1 MLILILLSGAAM
13 AYFRLHSSSPK
24 HMGRQRWLW
33 LMAAKVVL
41 LIFLT
46 PVLDMIVISWS
57 GKVGQDKLTEPE
69 IYFVRSVKFVLCLA
83 AFALGLYSR
92 IFREDVTLNFS
103 VMPSQPQQ

>member
-1 MLILILLSGAAM
+1 M
-13 AYFRLHSSSPK
+13 AGK
-24 HMGRQRWLW
+24 V
-33 LMAAKVVL
+33 LM

-46 PVLDMIVISWS
+46 PVLDMIVISWT
-57 GKVGQDKLTEPE
+57 GKVGQNNLTEPE

-103 VMPSQPQQ
+103 VMPGQPQQQVSPSQTSPPPVSKEQQVQEPLLE